1 MIPRELAKKIR
12 YIQIYTTK
20 VVNDVL
26 AGEYESVF
34 KGRGMEFDEVR
45 EYQPGDDV
53 RSIDWNVTARA
64 GKPFIKKFREER
76 ELTVIFLVDLS
87 ASGSFGSMKQTKN
100 ELAAEICALL
110 AFAAIKN
117 NDKVGLI
124 AFTDQVEQF
133 IPPGKGARHVLRV
146 IREILTFRPSRTG
159 TDIARALDYLG
170 RVQARRAVVF
180 LISDF
185 QAESFE
191 KPLRVLAR
199 RHDLIAVSLAD
210 ARESKLPGIDPVEL
224 EDAETG
230 ELVLIDAASAEIRKR
245 YEALALARAGE
256 LAEMLRAMG
265 IDQIQIETG
274 KPYVR
279 DMTAF
284 FRTRERRRAHA

>member
-159 TDIARALDYLG
+159 TDIARALDYLPPG
-170 RVQARRAVVF
+170 GG
-180 LISDF
+180 
-185 QAESFE
+185 
-191 KPLRVLAR
+191 
-199 RHDLIAVSLAD
+199 
-210 ARESKLPGIDPVEL
+210 LPHQRLSG
-224 EDAETG
+224 
-230 ELVLIDAASAEIRKR
+230 
-245 YEALALARAGE
+245 
-256 LAEMLRAMG
+256 
-265 IDQIQIETG
+265 
-274 KPYVR
+274 
-279 DMTAF
+279 
-284 FRTRERRRAHA
+284 